1 MVKEFEE
8 QFEYLREN
16 TEKYI
21 TFPMPIK
28 KEKENGKIISCKMKF
43 INILRFM
50 SISLWNLV
58 DNLTERLQK
67 DKCRN
72 GKSGLEYMAVNNGSL
87 VFKYED
93 RGKNYEKEF
102 DEDVSKRF
110 ENIYKFCDD
119 DIIEFSLML
128 PKDVYSYEYMDS

>member
-119 DIIEFSLML
+119 DTEFSLML

>member
-1 MVKEFEE
+1 
-8 QFEYLREN
+8 
-16 TEKYI
+16 
-21 TFPMPIK
+21 MPIK

-67 DKCRN
+67 DKSRN

-119 DIIEFSLML
+119 DTEFSLML